1 LSASI
6 KVKKVHLNYLI
17 LCGIKDKIIEKGLN
31 FMNRWLDVL
40 NSSLPVAKTVNKI
53 IATNR
58 YTGKYGLVLNE
69 EQALRLCETRKEVLK
84 AEDRLEFGSGII
96 DMLIYEFCDS
106 PNINSQNFEDSLHEL
121 IRVFYRYKN
130 ETDDLIGD
138 EELIK
143 LMRKLFDEVCRGDF
157 ELLET
162 EELDK
167 LSRSVRDGSYFHQ
180 RNTLDADRSWDG
192 TEEGEDGNE

>member
-1 LSASI
+1 
-6 KVKKVHLNYLI
+6 
-17 LCGIKDKIIEKGLN
+17 
-31 FMNRWLDVL
+31 MNRWLDVL
-40 NSSLPVAKTVNKI
+40 NSSLPVSKTVDKI

-58 YTGKYGLVLNE
+58 YTGKFGLVLNE
-69 EQALRLCETRKEVLK
+69 DQALRLCETRKEVLK

-121 IRVFYRYKN
+121 IRTFYRYKN
-130 ETDDLIGD
+130 ETGDRIGD

-143 LMRKLFDEVCRGDF
+143 LMRKLFDEVCHGDF

-162 EELDK
+162 DELDK
-167 LSRSVRDGSYFHQ
+167 LSRSVRDGSYFHPKS
-180 RNTLDADRSWDG
+180 TLDADRSWDG
-192 TEEGEDGNE
+192 IEESEDGNEQ